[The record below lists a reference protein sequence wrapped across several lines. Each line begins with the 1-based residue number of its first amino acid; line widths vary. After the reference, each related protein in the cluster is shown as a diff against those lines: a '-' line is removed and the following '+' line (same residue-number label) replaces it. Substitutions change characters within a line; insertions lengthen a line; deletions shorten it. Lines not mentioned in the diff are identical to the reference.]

1 MLTASVKYL
10 SHLMSLHTYQCLKRK
25 LTSLKELKSNYINE
39 ERAKGMPKMIWI
51 EVIWKDMVY
60 SEVNGDM
67 AFDRAE

>member
-1 MLTASVKYL
+1 
-10 SHLMSLHTYQCLKRK
+10 
-25 LTSLKELKSNYINE
+25 
-39 ERAKGMPKMIWI
+39 MPKMIWI